1 METIS
6 VLGIDLA
13 KNVFQ
18 LCGVDNRGRVVWE
31 RKVRRSKLLV
41 ETANLKLD
49 YIALEACS
57 GAHHW
62 GREFVKQGHEVR
74 IISPQHVKPFV
85 RSNKNDRNDA
95 QAIVE
100 ASRRPNLHFVKV
112 KDIHRQDIQS
122 LHRFRAKV
130 MTERTALGN
139 EIRGL
144 LHEYGIIFPQT
155 MGQLMKGL
163 VSLME
168 TEALTPLMRS
178 LINRSYQRLLSLNEE
193 MNFLDRQ
200 IDTIFNS
207 NDVCRRI
214 EKIEGVGRLTATAI
228 YAAVSDPKAFKNG
241 RQFSAWLGLVPKQ
254 NSSGGTLRLLGI
266 SKRGDSY
273 LRTLLVHG
281 GRAAVRW
288 SSGKTDGRSKWILE
302 KHKERGYNRACVA
315 VANKNA
321 RIIWAMMTNESEYK
335 KAV

>member
-18 LCGVDNRGRVVWE
+18 LCAVNGRGEVAWE
-31 RKVRRSKLLV
+31 KKVRRSRLLI
-41 ETANLKLD
+41 ETANLKVGF
-49 YIALEACS
+49 IALEACS

-74 IISPQHVKPFV
+74 LISPQHVKPFV

-112 KDIHRQDIQS
+112 KDIERQDIQS

-130 MTERTALGN
+130 MTDRTALGN

-168 TEALTPLMRS
+168 SEALTPMMKR
-178 LINRSYQRLLSLNEE
+178 LIKRSYERLNSLNEE
-193 MNFLDRQ
+193 MDYLDKQ
-200 IDTIFNS
+200 IDSIFTS
-207 NDVCRRI
+207 NEVCRRI

-228 YAAVSDPKAFKNG
+228 YAAVSDPHAFKNG
-241 RQFSAWLGLVPKQ
+241 RQFSAWLGLVPRQ
-254 NSSGGTLRLLGI
+254 NSSGGTVRLLGI

-288 SSGKTDGRSKWILE
+288 SVGKVDSRSKWILAKQE
-302 KHKERGYNRACVA
+302 TRGYNRACVA

-321 RIIWAMMTNESEYK
+321 RIIWAMMTSESEYR